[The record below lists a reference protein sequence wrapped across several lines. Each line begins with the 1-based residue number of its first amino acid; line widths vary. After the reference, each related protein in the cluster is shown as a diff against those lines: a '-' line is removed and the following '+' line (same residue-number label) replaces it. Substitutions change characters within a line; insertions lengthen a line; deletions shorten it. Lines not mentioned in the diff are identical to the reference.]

1 MLKIEKVAFIISTYN
16 NDSLKLFKKSIE
28 SIVNQS
34 YGFENINIYLGIDGD
49 IEEGIHN
56 YIHTHKHLFYKIIT
70 NETNNGLAY
79 TLNALIGS
87 LECEQFVFRMDA
99 DDLCRS
105 DRVDKTI
112 QKFQNEKELMLVGS
126 DILEIDASGRP
137 LSYKKMPSSTKEIVR
152 YSISRNPFNHPTVCV
167 RRKFFDLVGTYDK
180 RLGKSQDYDLWA
192 RALMKGISCSNINEP
207 LVYFRQD
214 EQFVARRNL
223 PENILIELKIS
234 LRLMRFFGKYS
245 QLPIILSKSLIRLL
259 PSRAGIFFYRL
270 TRERRK
276 ISIVS

>member
-1 MLKIEKVAFIISTYN
+1 MLKIEKIAFIVSVYG
-16 NDSLKLFKKSIE
+16 NDRLELFKKSIE

-34 YGFENINIYLGIDGD
+34 YGFKNINIYLGIDGD
-49 IEEGIHN
+49 IEEAIQN
-56 YIHTHKHLFYKIIT
+56 YIHTHKDLFYKIIT

-79 TLNALIGS
+79 TLNALIGC
-87 LECEQFVFRMDA
+87 LECEQFIFRMDA

-105 DRVDKTI
+105 DRADKTI
-112 QKFQNEKELMLVGS
+112 HKFLNDKELMLVGS
-126 DILEIDASGRP
+126 DVLEIDASGKP
-137 LSYKKMPSSTKEIVR
+137 LSYKKMPSSTKEILR

-167 RRKFFDLVGTYDK
+167 RREFFDLVGTYDK
-180 RLGKSQDYDLWA
+180 RLEKSQDYDLWA

-234 LRLMRFFGKYS
+234 LRLMRFFGRYGH
-245 QLPIILSKSLIRLL
+245 LPIILSKSLIRLL
-259 PSRAGIFFYRL
+259 PSRVGAFFYRL
-270 TRERRK
+270 IRERQK
-276 ISIVS
+276 ISIGS